1 MNQVLTQAEVDA
13 LLSAVSESGD
23 STEGAGGDSG
33 QSGGA
38 SGEKGAAAGGGGDL
52 GDFGDLSGI
61 LGGDSSSLDG
71 DVEITPYDLT
81 NQDRVIRGRMP
92 TLDIIYERFIRL
104 FRMSL
109 SNSLRKIASIS
120 IISTDLLKF
129 GEFVNTLPI
138 PSCMCIMR
146 FESLRGPA
154 LLVFESKLA
163 YALVDSYLGGTD
175 RPYTKIE
182 GKEFTRI
189 ELSIM
194 KKVMD
199 LAIRD
204 LEEAWTPVHRTE
216 VGYLRTEVNPQFV
229 GVVPPSEVIIST
241 TFEVELENASGTI
254 ALVIPYSTIEPIK
267 NKLNASFQT
276 ESERVDKEWTMMME
290 EHLRAAPVDVRVN
303 LGESAISVG
312 DLVNLGVGDIIPLS
326 QDADGELLL
335 LIEGVAKYHCFFG
348 VSRGNRAVQ
357 ITRPVQEG

>member
-13 LLSAVSESGD
+13 LLSAVAEGSVESNN
-23 STEGAGGDSG
+23 G
-33 QSGGA
+33 QAADA
-38 SGEKGAAAGGGGDL
+38 SPAASPVEAAAGDPGAWGAASAAPTGAVSAEDPE
-52 GDFGDLSGI
+52 
-61 LGGDSSSLDG
+61 
-71 DVEITPYDLT
+71 VTPYDLT

-109 SNSLRKIASIS
+109 SNSLRKIATIS

-163 YALVDSYLGGTD
+163 YALVDSFFGGTD

-194 KKVMD
+194 RKVMD
-199 LAIRD
+199 LAIKD
-204 LEEAWTPVHRTE
+204 LEEAWAPVHKAE
-216 VGYLRTEVNPQFV
+216 IAFLRTEVNPQFV
-229 GVVPPSEVIIST
+229 GVVPPSDVIIST

-267 NKLNASFQT
+267 NKLNQSFQT
-276 ESERVDKEWTMMME
+276 ESDRVDKEWTAKME
-290 EHLRAAPVDVRVN
+290 EHLRNAEVNILVN
-303 LGESAISVG
+303 LGSAAITVG
-312 DLVNLGVGDIIPLS
+312 DLVNLNVGDIIPLS
-326 QDADGELLL
+326 QDSDGEMEV
-335 LIEGVAKYHCFFG
+335 LIEGVPKLKCFFG

-357 ITRPVQEG
+357 ITRFEENE

>member
-1 MNQVLTQAEVDA
+1 MNQVLTQSEVDA
-13 LLSAVSESGD
+13 LLSAVA
-23 STEGAGGDSG
+23 EGSVEVGTP
-33 QSGGA
+33 
-38 SGEKGAAAGGGGDL
+38 GAAAGGAPAGGD
-52 GDFGDLSGI
+52 
-61 LGGDSSSLDG
+61 GGEWGGAASEA
-71 DVEITPYDLT
+71 EITPYDLT

-104 FRMSL
+104 YRMSL
-109 SNSLRKIASIS
+109 SNSLRKIATIS

-163 YALVDSYLGGTD
+163 YALVDSFFGGTD

-204 LEEAWTPVHRTE
+204 LEEAWAPVHKTDIS
-216 VGYLRTEVNPQFV
+216 YIRTEVNPQFV
-229 GVVPPSEVIIST
+229 GVVPPSDVIIST
-241 TFEVELENASGTI
+241 TFEVELENASGTT
-254 ALVIPYSTIEPIK
+254 APVTQYSTIEPIK

-276 ESERVDKEWTMMME
+276 EADRSDREWVAKME
-290 EHLRAAPVDVRVN
+290 EHLRNAEAGVLVN
-303 LGESAISVG
+303 LGISTITVG
-312 DLVNLGVGDIIPLS
+312 DLVNLSVGDIIPLG
-326 QDADGELLL
+326 QDADGELDLL
-335 LIEGVAKYHCFFG
+335 VEGVGKFKCFFG

-357 ITRPVQEG
+357 ITRPVTDE

>member
-1 MNQVLTQAEVDA
+1 MNQVLSQSEVDA
-13 LLSAVSESGD
+13 LLSAVSDGSVD
-23 STEGAGGDSG
+23 VGAG
-33 QSGGA
+33 
-38 SGEKGAAAGGGGDL
+38 AAGGGG
-52 GDFGDLSGI
+52 
-61 LGGDSSSLDG
+61 GGVTATAGGAAGGGGVSAAAVVG
-71 DVEITPYDLT
+71 ATAANIEVTPYDLT

-104 FRMSL
+104 YRMSL
-109 SNSLRKIASIS
+109 SNALRKIATIS

-163 YALVDSYLGGTD
+163 YALVDSFFGGTD
-175 RPYTKIE
+175 RPYTRIE

-194 KKVMD
+194 YKVME
-199 LAIRD
+199 LAIKD
-204 LEEAWTPVHRTE
+204 LEEAWAPVHKSDILF
-216 VGYLRTEVNPQFV
+216 VRTEVNPQFV

-267 NKLNASFQT
+267 GKLNASFQ
-276 ESERVDKEWTMMME
+276 SEADRGDKEWVAKME
-290 EHLRAAPVDVRVN
+290 DHLATVETNVQVN
-303 LGESAISVG
+303 LGVAEITVG
-312 DLVNLGVGDIIPLS
+312 DLVNLNVGDIIPLK
-326 QDADGELLL
+326 QDADGELEVLV
-335 LIEGVAKYHCFFG
+335 EGVPKYRCFFG
-348 VSRGNRAVQ
+348 VSRGNKAFQV
-357 ITRPVQEG
+357 TRPIEVD